1 MGSHVGQDFFHSS
14 IHWGGSFSFS
24 KTLLR
29 CEKSLF
35 SPPFFLVFSI
45 NAFDREISLFFFFRS
60 APHTHARFSSNHI
73 GRDGIIIIVSI
84 NLSILFGFDGF
95 DREDERAKKRS
106 ESLDGLDESDSVVG
120 DLCD

>member
-1 MGSHVGQDFFHSS
+1 MRSKKFLFFP
-14 IHWGGSFSFS
+14 
-24 KTLLR
+24 
-29 CEKSLF
+29 SLF
-35 SPPFFLVFSI
+35 PFFSNQSI
-45 NAFDREISLFFFFRS
+45 RPRILSFFFRS

>member
-1 MGSHVGQDFFHSS
+1 MHS
-14 IHWGGSFSFS
+14 IA
-24 KTLLR
+24 R
-29 CEKSLF
+29 
-35 SPPFFLVFSI
+35 
-45 NAFDREISLFFFFRS
+45 SLFFFFRS